1 MFDIGIW
8 ELVLIMVIA
17 LIVLGPERLPEVART
32 LGHLLGKA
40 RSIARSVKSEIDRE
54 LAAEEL
60 QRVLGKQAESADPF
74 EMIEKAVTP
83 PAPKQATPTPPQSPA
98 PPQTPAGTAD
108 QEQSPPAH
116 ADNAANDR
124 QT

>member
-1 MFDIGIW
+1 MFEIGIW

-32 LGHLLGKA
+32 VGRWVGKA
-40 RSIARSVKSEIDRE
+40 RSMARSVKAEIDRE

-60 QRVLGKQAESADPF
+60 QRVLKQQSDSVDPF

-83 PAPKQATPTPPQSPA
+83 ASKQASAPATTTTPT
-98 PPQTPAGTAD
+98 
-108 QEQSPPAH
+108 QEQSPPASV
-116 ADNAANDR
+116 DSTTNDR
-124 QT
+124 QP

>member
-1 MFDIGIW
+1 MFEIGIW

-32 LGHLLGKA
+32 AGRWVGKA
-40 RSIARSVKSEIDRE
+40 RGMMRTVKAEIDRE

-60 QRVLGKQAESADPF
+60 QRVLSKQAASIDPF

-83 PAPKQATPTPPQSPA
+83 EPTSIPTETPAVVTAPAQEQTPPVA
-98 PPQTPAGTAD
+98 PDSVT
-108 QEQSPPAH
+108 H
-116 ADNAANDR
+116 DR
-124 QT
+124 QP